1 MLTHISIKDFA
12 IVDDLS
18 LDLTQGMTV
27 LTGET
32 GAGKSILIDA
42 LNYALGARADAGM
55 VRHGCLRADIS
66 VAFSLT
72 QIPEARAWLLE
83 ADLLSE
89 EECVLRRTIQADGK
103 SKHFIN
109 GQLATQ
115 AQIRSLSAALI
126 NIHGQ
131 HENQRLLNRDE
142 QQKLL
147 DNFAHHN
154 DLLKAVKTHYQTWW
168 TTSAQITDLKKRSSA
183 DSELALR
190 QYQVEEL
197 RKLATTPE
205 EEANLTIE
213 YKKLNQA
220 ESLIK
225 DCEAANQAL
234 ADNEAGNAIDLLGTT
249 LKNIQAL
256 QSIDPAF
263 TKVYRLLEEAQ
274 IQAQEAKSELALLS
288 QGIEINPERLRE
300 MEARLTL
307 LNETARK
314 YKVPAKELAS
324 LQTRLETELNT
335 LAEADNYLIIL
346 EKSLV
351 EEAQAYNKAAA
362 QLSKSRQKAA
372 AIFNTQ
378 ITEHIQ
384 NLGMPQGIF
393 SLQFE
398 KLEKFASGGVEK
410 VEFLIS
416 PNPGQPLKP
425 LHKIASGGEL
435 SRISLAIHVIT
446 AQVDNTPCLVFDE
459 VDVGI
464 SGGTAEIV
472 GRLLRQLAQKTQ
484 VICITH
490 LAQVAA
496 QGNQHL
502 KISKTVEAGQTRSH
516 ITELNQVEQIEE
528 IARLLGG
535 VNITTK
541 TREHAKEML
550 EKF

>member
-18 LDLTQGMTV
+18 LDLKNGMTV

-42 LNYALGARADAGM
+42 LNYALGARADASM
-55 VRHGCLRADIS
+55 VRHGCARADIS
-66 VAFSLT
+66 VSFSLT
-72 QIPEARAWLLE
+72 HIPDARAWLLE

-89 EECVLRRTIQADGK
+89 EDCLLRRTIQADGK

-115 AQIRSLSAALI
+115 VQIRSFSQTLI

-131 HENQRLLNRDE
+131 HENQRLLNREE

-147 DNFAHHN
+147 DDFAHHDN
-154 DLLKAVKTHYQTWW
+154 LLKEVRTHYQAWLATQ
-168 TTSAQITDLKKRSSA
+168 TEIDQLQKTGSVDAQI
-183 DSELALR
+183 ALLR
-190 QYQVEEL
+190 YQVEEL
-197 RKLATTPE
+197 EKLATTST
-205 EEANLTIE
+205 EEAELTVEHKKLAQAERLIQDCSQARASLSEGEINVLDLLGASLKNLTILE
-213 YKKLNQA
+213 TLDPSFKK
-220 ESLIK
+220 IV
-225 DCEAANQAL
+225 AL
-234 ADNEAGNAIDLLGTT
+234 LEDA
-249 LKNIQAL
+249 KIQAL
-256 QSIDPAF
+256 EASGE
-263 TKVYRLLEEAQ
+263 LEA
-274 IQAQEAKSELALLS
+274 AANH
-288 QGIEINPERLRE
+288 IEINPARLLIVE
-300 MEARLTL
+300 QRLTL
-307 LNETARK
+307 LNEMGRK
-314 YKVPAKELAS
+314 YKLPPKELCV
-324 LQTRLETELNT
+324 LQTRLEAELNA
-335 LAEADNYLIIL
+335 LENADKQLILL
-346 EKSLV
+346 EKKLV
-351 EEAQAYNKAAA
+351 ELAITYKKTAAK
-362 QLSKSRQKAA
+362 LSASRQKASDA
-372 AIFNTQ
+372 FNTQ
-378 ITEHIQ
+378 VTAHIQ
-384 NLGMPQGIF
+384 NLGMPQGLF

-398 KLEKFASGGVEK
+398 SLEKFSIHGSEK

-516 ITELNQVEQIEE
+516 ITELSQVEQIEE

-535 VNITTK
+535 IHITDK

-550 EKF
+550 GKF